1 MAYKALKAARG
12 ARGGRDTA
20 RMMEKMGVKMN
31 ELPEVTQVVIRTPT
45 KDIVIDA
52 PTVTMVTV
60 QGQAMY
66 QIAGGEV
73 SESQPQ
79 TVSESQ
85 PSLGV
90 PEADV
95 QLVAQQT
102 GKSIDESRKALTE
115 AGGDLAR
122 AILILKGQGQ
132 T

>member
-1 MAYKALKAARG
+1 
-12 ARGGRDTA
+12 
-20 RMMEKMGVKMN
+20 MMEKMGVKMD
-31 ELPEVTQVVIRTPT
+31 ELPDVTQVIIKTPA
-45 KDIVIDA
+45 KDIIIDT

-79 TVSESQ
+79 QVSTIIPLEI
-85 PSLGV
+85 
-90 PEADV
+90 DV

-102 GKSIDESRKALTE
+102 GKSLDESRKALTE

-122 AILILKGQGQ
+122 AIIILKGQQ

>member
-20 RMMEKMGVKMN
+20 RMMAKLGVKMD
-31 ELPEVTQVVIRTPT
+31 ELPDVTQVIIRTPN
-45 KDIVIDA
+45 KDIVIEA
-52 PTVTMVTV
+52 PSVTMVTV

-79 TVSESQ
+79 PTSTSNA
-85 PSLGV
+85 PL
-90 PEADV
+90 EADV

-102 GKSIDESRKALTE
+102 GKSVDESRKALTE

-122 AILILKGQGQ
+122 AILLLKGQQ
-132 T
+132 QN

>member
-20 RMMEKMGVKMN
+20 RMMAKMGVKMD
-31 ELPEVTQVVIRTPT
+31 ELPDVTQVIIRTSS
-45 KDIVIDA
+45 KDIVIDT
-52 PTVTMVTV
+52 PSVTMVTV

-73 SESQPQ
+73 SESQ
-79 TVSESQ
+79 SQ
-85 PSLGV
+85 IAATSNAP
-90 PEADV
+90 PDADV

-102 GKSIDESRKALTE
+102 GKSVEESRKALTE

-122 AILILKGQGQ
+122 AILLLKGQQ
-132 T
+132 N

>member
-20 RMMEKMGVKMN
+20 RMMAKMGVKMD
-31 ELPEVTQVVIRTPT
+31 ELPDVTQVVIRTPN
-45 KDIVIDA
+45 KDIVIEA
-52 PTVTMVTV
+52 PSVTMVTV

-79 TVSESQ
+79 TVPASN
-85 PSLGV
+85 V
-90 PEADV
+90 PLEADV

-102 GKSIDESRKALTE
+102 GKSADESRKALTE

-122 AILILKGQGQ
+122 AILILKGEN
-132 T
+132 

>member
-20 RMMEKMGVKMN
+20 RMMAKMGVKMD
-31 ELPEVTQVVIRTPT
+31 ELPDVTQVIIRTPT
-45 KDIVIDA
+45 KNIVIDT
-52 PTVTMVTV
+52 PSVTMVTV

-79 TVSESQ
+79 AVPTTSSA
-85 PSLGV
+85 P

-102 GKSIDESRKALTE
+102 GKSVDESRKALTD

-122 AILILKGQGQ
+122 AILILKGQQ
-132 T
+132 PTS

>member
-20 RMMEKMGVKMN
+20 RMMAKMGVKMD
-31 ELPEVTQVVIRTPT
+31 ELADVTQVIIRTPT
-45 KDIVIDA
+45 KNIVIDT
-52 PTVTMVTV
+52 PSVTMVTV

-79 TVSESQ
+79 AVPTTSSA
-85 PSLGV
+85 P

-102 GKSIDESRKALTE
+102 GKSVDESRKALTD

-122 AILILKGQGQ
+122 AILILKGQQPTG
-132 T
+132 

>member
-20 RMMEKMGVKMN
+20 RMMAKMGVKMD
-31 ELPEVTQVVIRTPT
+31 ELPGVTQVIIRTSNN

-52 PTVTMVTV
+52 PSVTMVTV

-73 SESQPQ
+73 SESQSQ
-79 TVSESQ
+79 TVSASNA
-85 PSLGV
+85 PL
-90 PEADV
+90 EADV

-102 GKSIDESRKALTE
+102 GKSVDESRKALTE
-115 AGGDLAR
+115 SGGDLAR
-122 AILILKGQGQ
+122 AILILKGQQ
-132 T
+132 N

>member
-20 RMMEKMGVKMN
+20 RMMQKMGVKMD
-31 ELPEVTQVVIRTPT
+31 ELPDVTQVIIKTPS
-45 KDIVIDA
+45 KEIVIDT

-60 QGQAMY
+60 QGEAMY

-79 TVSESQ
+79 TVTSVNV
-85 PSLGV
+85 L

-122 AILILKGQGQ
+122 AILILKGQQ
-132 T
+132 A

>member
-20 RMMEKMGVKMN
+20 RMMEKMGVKMD
-31 ELPEVTQVVIRTPT
+31 ELPEVTQVIIRTPT
-45 KDIVIDA
+45 KDIVINA

-85 PSLGV
+85 PSPGV

-102 GKSIDESRKALTE
+102 GKSMDESRKALTE

-122 AILILKGQGQ
+122 AILILKGQQ

>member
-12 ARGGRDTA
+12 ARGSRDAA

-31 ELPEVTQVVIRTPT
+31 EMPDVAQVIIRTST
-45 KDIVIDA
+45 RDIVIDS

-66 QIAGGEV
+66 QIAGGEI
-73 SESQPQ
+73 SEAKP
-79 TVSESQ
+79 Q
-85 PSLGV
+85 PSTPVTPL
-90 PEADV
+90 EADV

-102 GKSIDESRKALTE
+102 GKSLQEAKKALTE

-122 AILILKGQGQ
+122 AILLLKGQANQ
-132 T
+132 S

>member
-20 RMMEKMGVKMN
+20 RMMAKMGVKMD
-31 ELPEVTQVVIRTPT
+31 ELPDVTQVIIRTPN
-45 KDIVIDA
+45 KDIVIEA
-52 PTVTMVTV
+52 PSVTMVTV

-79 TVSESQ
+79 PTSTSNA
-85 PSLGV
+85 PL
-90 PEADV
+90 EADV

-102 GKSIDESRKALTE
+102 GKSVDESRKALTE

-122 AILILKGQGQ
+122 AILLLKGQQ
-132 T
+132 QN

>member
-20 RMMEKMGVKMN
+20 RMMQKMGVKMD
-31 ELPEVTQVVIRTPT
+31 ELPDVTQVIIRTPT
-45 KDIVIDA
+45 KDILIDA

-79 TVSESQ
+79 TVT
-85 PSLGV
+85 PINVL

-102 GKSIDESRKALTE
+102 GKSMDESRKALTE

-122 AILILKGQGQ
+122 AILILKDQQ
-132 T
+132 A

>member
-20 RMMEKMGVKMN
+20 RMMAKMGVKMD
-31 ELPEVTQVVIRTPT
+31 ELPDVTQVIIRTPN
-45 KDIVIDA
+45 KDIVIES
-52 PTVTMVTV
+52 PSVTMVTV

-79 TVSESQ
+79 ATP
-85 PSLGV
+85 PSNAPL
-90 PEADV
+90 EADV

-102 GKSIDESRKALTE
+102 GKSVDESRKALTE

-122 AILILKGQGQ
+122 AILLLKGQQ
-132 T
+132 QN

>member
-12 ARGGRDTA
+12 AHGGRDTA
-20 RMMEKMGVKMN
+20 RMMQKMGVKMD
-31 ELPEVTQVVIRTPT
+31 ELPDVTQVVIRTPT

-102 GKSIDESRKALTE
+102 GKSMDESRKALAE

-122 AILILKGQGQ
+122 AILILKGQ
-132 T
+132 

>member
-20 RMMEKMGVKMN
+20 RMMAKMGVKMD
-31 ELPEVTQVVIRTPT
+31 ELPDVTQVIIRTPN

-52 PTVTMVTV
+52 PSVTMVTV

-79 TVSESQ
+79 PQ
-85 PSLGV
+85 PTSTSNATL
-90 PEADV
+90 EADV

-102 GKSIDESRKALTE
+102 GKSVDESRKALTE

-122 AILILKGQGQ
+122 AILILKGQQ
-132 T
+132 N

>member
-1 MAYKALKAARG
+1 M
-12 ARGGRDTA
+12 D
-20 RMMEKMGVKMN
+20 
-31 ELPEVTQVVIRTPT
+31 ELPDVTQVIIRTPT
-45 KDIVIDA
+45 KNIVIDT
-52 PTVTMVTV
+52 PSVTMVTV

-79 TVSESQ
+79 AVPTTSSA
-85 PSLGV
+85 P

-102 GKSIDESRKALTE
+102 GKSVDESRKALTD

-122 AILILKGQGQ
+122 AILILKGQQPTG
-132 T
+132 

>member
-20 RMMEKMGVKMN
+20 RMMAKMGVKMD
-31 ELPEVTQVVIRTPT
+31 ELPDVTQVIIRTPT
-45 KDIVIDA
+45 KNIVIDT
-52 PTVTMVTV
+52 PSVTIVTV

-79 TVSESQ
+79 AVPITSSA
-85 PSLGV
+85 P

-102 GKSIDESRKALTE
+102 GKSVDESRKALTD

-122 AILILKGQGQ
+122 AILILKGQQ
-132 T
+132 PTS

>member
-1 MAYKALKAARG
+1 
-12 ARGGRDTA
+12 
-20 RMMEKMGVKMN
+20 MMQKMGVKMD
-31 ELPEVTQVVIRTPT
+31 ELPDVTQVIIRTPS
-45 KDIVIDA
+45 KDIIIDT

-79 TVSESQ
+79 AIVSNV
-85 PSLGV
+85 L

-102 GKSIDESRKALTE
+102 GKSMDESRKALAE

-122 AILILKGQGQ
+122 AILILKGQQ

>member
-20 RMMEKMGVKMN
+20 RMMAKMGVKMD
-31 ELPEVTQVVIRTPT
+31 ELPDVTQVIIRTPN

-52 PTVTMVTV
+52 PSVTMVTV

-79 TVSESQ
+79 TVSSSNAPLE
-85 PSLGV
+85 V
-90 PEADV
+90 DV

-102 GKSIDESRKALTE
+102 GKSVDESRKALTE

-122 AILILKGQGQ
+122 AILILKGQQ
-132 T
+132 N